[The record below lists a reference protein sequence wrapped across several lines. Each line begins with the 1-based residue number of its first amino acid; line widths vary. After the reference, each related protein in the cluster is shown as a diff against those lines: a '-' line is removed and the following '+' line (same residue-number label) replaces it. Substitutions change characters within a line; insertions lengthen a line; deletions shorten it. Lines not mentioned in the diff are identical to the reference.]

1 MGTRTIKEK
10 TTISRKEEKKEIEE
24 LKQRVKKKVK
34 EEIKVERPVVRLIDT
49 DIDGTLPIRR
59 AIWEIKGVS
68 FSYGNA
74 VCKVFEEVT
83 GIDRE
88 FPLGNLNDEQLQ
100 ILEDIIRYPQKYN
113 IPSWLYNR
121 RRDPLDGK
129 DYHIVGDEVKIRM
142 QFDIKREIDLGTYR
156 GWRHK
161 LGQPVRG
168 QRTRSHFRRGQTV
181 GVTRSKEAQAA
192 QQKKEESKK

>member
-1 MGTRTIKEK
+1 MGTRVLKLKEK
-10 TTISRKEEKKEIEE
+10 ETISRKEEKKEIEE
-24 LKQRVKKKVK
+24 IKVKKKK
-34 EEIKVERPVVRLIDT
+34 EKEIKVERPVVRLIDT

-59 AIWEIKGVS
+59 AIWKIKGVS

-74 VCKVFEEVT
+74 VCKVFKEVT

-88 FPLGNLNDEQLQ
+88 FLIGNLNDEQIQ
-100 ILEDIIRYPQKYN
+100 ILEDIIRNPQKYN

-121 RRDPLDGK
+121 RKDIYDGK
-129 DYHIVGDEVKIRM
+129 DYHIVGDDVKIKM
-142 QFDIKREIDLGTYR
+142 QFDIKREIELGTYR

-181 GVTRSKEAQAA
+181 GVIRNKEARA
-192 QQKKEESKK
+192 QQSKK

>member
-1 MGTRTIKEK
+1 MGTRVLKLKEK
-10 TTISRKEEKKEIEE
+10 ETISRKEEKKEIEE
-24 LKQRVKKKVK
+24 IKVKKKK
-34 EEIKVERPVVRLIDT
+34 EKEIKVEKPVIRLIDT

-59 AIWEIKGVS
+59 AIWKIKGVS

-74 VCKVFEEVT
+74 VCKVFKEVT

-88 FPLGNLNDEQLQ
+88 FLIGNLNDEQIQ
-100 ILEDIIRYPQKYN
+100 ILEDIIRNPQKYN

-121 RRDPLDGK
+121 RKDIYDGK
-129 DYHIVGDEVKIRM
+129 DYHIVGDDVKIKM
-142 QFDIKREIDLGTYR
+142 QFDIKREIELGTYK

-168 QRTRSHFRRGQTV
+168 QRTRSHFRKGQTV
-181 GVTRSKEAQAA
+181 GVIRSKEMMA
-192 QQKKEESKK
+192 QQSKKEEKK

>member
-1 MGTRTIKEK
+1 MGTRVLKLKEK
-10 TTISRKEEKKEIEE
+10 ETISRKEEKKEIEE
-24 LKQRVKKKVK
+24 IKVKKKK
-34 EEIKVERPVVRLIDT
+34 EKETKVERPVVRLIDT

-59 AIWEIKGVS
+59 AIWKIKGVS

-74 VCKVFEEVT
+74 VCKVFKEVT

-88 FPLGNLNDEQLQ
+88 FLIGNLNDEQIQ
-100 ILEDIIRYPQKYN
+100 ILEDIIRNPQKYN

-121 RRDPLDGK
+121 RKDIYDGK
-129 DYHIVGDEVKIRM
+129 DYHIVGDDVKIKM
-142 QFDIKREIDLGTYR
+142 QFDIKREIELGTYR

-181 GVTRSKEAQAA
+181 GVIRSKEARA
-192 QQKKEESKK
+192 QQSKK

>member
-1 MGTRTIKEK
+1 MGTRTLKEK
-10 TTISRKEEKKEIEE
+10 QTISRAEEKKEIEE
-24 LKQRVKKKVK
+24 LKAKKKK
-34 EEIKVERPVVRLIDT
+34 QKEIKVEKAVVRLIDT

-59 AIWEIKGVS
+59 AVWKIKGIS

-74 VCKVFEEVT
+74 VCKVFKEVT

-88 FPLGNLNDEQLQ
+88 FPIGNLSEEQLQ
-100 ILEDIIRYPQKYN
+100 ILEDIIRNPQKYD

-121 RRDPLDGK
+121 RRDPYDGK
-129 DYHIVGDEVKIRM
+129 DYHLVGDDVKIKM
-142 QFDIKREIDLGTYR
+142 QFDIKREIELGTYR

-168 QRTRSHFRRGQTV
+168 QRTRSHFRKGQTV
-181 GVTRSKEAQAA
+181 GVIRQKGAQAQQQ
-192 QQKKEESKK
+192 QQKK

>member
-1 MGTRTIKEK
+1 MGTRVLKLKEK
-10 TTISRKEEKKEIEE
+10 ETISRKEEKKEIEE
-24 LKQRVKKKVK
+24 IKVKKKK
-34 EEIKVERPVVRLIDT
+34 EKEIKVEKPVIRLIDT

-59 AIWEIKGVS
+59 AIWKIKGVS

-74 VCKVFEEVT
+74 VCKVFKEVT

-88 FPLGNLNDEQLQ
+88 FLIGNLNDEQIQ
-100 ILEDIIRYPQKYN
+100 ILEDIIRNPQKYN

-121 RRDPLDGK
+121 RKDIYDGK
-129 DYHIVGDEVKIRM
+129 DYHIVGDDVKIKM
-142 QFDIKREIDLGTYR
+142 QFDIKREIELGTYR

-168 QRTRSHFRRGQTV
+168 QRTRSHFRKGQTV
-181 GVTRSKEAQAA
+181 GVIRSKEMIA
-192 QQKKEESKK
+192 QQSKK

>member
-1 MGTRTIKEK
+1 MGTRVLKLKEK
-10 TTISRKEEKKEIEE
+10 ETISRKEEKKEIEE
-24 LKQRVKKKVK
+24 IKVKKKK
-34 EEIKVERPVVRLIDT
+34 EKEIKVERPVVRLIDT

-59 AIWEIKGVS
+59 AIWKIKGVS

-74 VCKVFEEVT
+74 VCKVFKEVT

-88 FPLGNLNDEQLQ
+88 FLIGNLNDEQIQ
-100 ILEDIIRYPQKYN
+100 ILEDIIRNPQKYN

-121 RRDPLDGK
+121 RKDIYDGK
-129 DYHIVGDEVKIRM
+129 DYHIVGDDVKIKM
-142 QFDIKREIDLGTYR
+142 QFDIKREIELGTYR

-181 GVTRSKEAQAA
+181 GVIRSKEAKA
-192 QQKKEESKK
+192 QQSKK

>member
-1 MGTRTIKEK
+1 MGTRVLKLKEK
-10 TTISRKEEKKEIEE
+10 ETISRKEEKKEIEE
-24 LKQRVKKKVK
+24 IKVKKKK
-34 EEIKVERPVVRLIDT
+34 EKEIKVEKPVIRLIDT

-59 AIWEIKGVS
+59 AIWKIKGVS

-74 VCKVFEEVT
+74 VCKVFKEVT

-88 FPLGNLNDEQLQ
+88 FLIGNLNEEQIQ
-100 ILEDIIRYPQKYN
+100 ILEDIIRNPQKYN

-121 RRDPLDGK
+121 RKDIYDGK
-129 DYHIVGDEVKIRM
+129 DYHIVGDDVKIKM
-142 QFDIKREIDLGTYR
+142 QFDIKREIELGTYR

-168 QRTRSHFRRGQTV
+168 QRTRSHFRKGQTV
-181 GVTRSKEAQAA
+181 GVIRSKEARA
-192 QQKKEESKK
+192 QQSKK

>member
-1 MGTRTIKEK
+1 MGTRVLKLKEK
-10 TTISRKEEKKEIEE
+10 ETISRKEEKKEIEE
-24 LKQRVKKKVK
+24 IKVKKKK
-34 EEIKVERPVVRLIDT
+34 EKEIKVERPVIRLIDT

-59 AIWEIKGVS
+59 AIWKIKGVS

-74 VCKVFEEVT
+74 VCKVFKEVT

-88 FPLGNLNDEQLQ
+88 FLIGNLNEEQIQ
-100 ILEDIIRYPQKYN
+100 ILEDIIRNPQKYN

-121 RRDPLDGK
+121 RKDIYDGK
-129 DYHIVGDEVKIRM
+129 DYHIVGDDVKIKM
-142 QFDIKREIDLGTYR
+142 QFDIKREIELGTYR

-168 QRTRSHFRRGQTV
+168 QRTRSHFRKGQTV
-181 GVTRSKEAQAA
+181 GVIRSKEAKA
-192 QQKKEESKK
+192 QQSKK

>member
-1 MGTRTIKEK
+1 MGTRVLKLKEK
-10 TTISRKEEKKEIEE
+10 ETISRKEEKKEIEE
-24 LKQRVKKKVK
+24 IKVK
-34 EEIKVERPVVRLIDT
+34 RKKEKEIKVERPVIRLIDT

-59 AIWEIKGVS
+59 AIWKIKGVS

-74 VCKVFEEVT
+74 VCKVFKEVT

-88 FPLGNLNDEQLQ
+88 FLIGNLNDEQIQ
-100 ILEDIIRYPQKYN
+100 ILEDIIRNPQKYN

-121 RRDPLDGK
+121 RKDIYDGK
-129 DYHIVGDEVKIRM
+129 DYHIVGDDVKIKM
-142 QFDIKREIDLGTYR
+142 QFDIKREIELGTYR

-168 QRTRSHFRRGQTV
+168 QRTRSHFRKGQTV
-181 GVTRSKEAQAA
+181 GVIRSKEMIA
-192 QQKKEESKK
+192 QQSKKEEKK

>member
-1 MGTRTIKEK
+1 MGTRVLKLKEK
-10 TTISRKEEKKEIEE
+10 ETISRKEEKKEIEE
-24 LKQRVKKKVK
+24 IKVKKKK
-34 EEIKVERPVVRLIDT
+34 EKEIKVERPVVRLIDT

-59 AIWEIKGVS
+59 AIWKIKGVS

-74 VCKVFEEVT
+74 VCKVFKEVT

-88 FPLGNLNDEQLQ
+88 FLIGNLNDEQIQ
-100 ILEDIIRYPQKYN
+100 ILEDIIRNPQKYN

-121 RRDPLDGK
+121 RKDIYDGK
-129 DYHIVGDEVKIRM
+129 DYHIVGDDVKIKM
-142 QFDIKREIDLGTYR
+142 QFDIKREIELGTYR

-181 GVTRSKEAQAA
+181 GVIRSKEARA
-192 QQKKEESKK
+192 QQSKK

>member
-1 MGTRTIKEK
+1 MGTRTLKEK
-10 TTISRKEEKKEIEE
+10 QTISRAEEKKEIEE
-24 LKQRVKKKVK
+24 LKAKKKRQK
-34 EEIKVERPVVRLIDT
+34 EIKVEKAVVRLIDT

-59 AIWEIKGVS
+59 AIWKIRGIS

-74 VCKVFEEVT
+74 VCKVFKEVT

-88 FPLGNLNDEQLQ
+88 FPIGNLSEEQLQ
-100 ILEDIIRYPQKYN
+100 ILEDIIRNPQKYD

-121 RRDPLDGK
+121 RRDPYDGK
-129 DYHIVGDEVKIRM
+129 DYHVVGDDVKIKM
-142 QFDIKREIDLGTYR
+142 QFDIKREIELGTYR

-168 QRTRSHFRRGQTV
+168 QRTRSHFRKGQTV
-181 GVTRSKEAQAA
+181 GVVRQKGAQAQQ
-192 QQKKEESKK
+192 QQKK

>member
-1 MGTRTIKEK
+1 MGTRVLKLKEK
-10 TTISRKEEKKEIEE
+10 ETISRKEEKKEIEE
-24 LKQRVKKKVK
+24 IKVKKKK
-34 EEIKVERPVVRLIDT
+34 EKETKVERPVVRLIDT
-49 DIDGTLPIRR
+49 DIDGTLPIIR
-59 AIWEIKGVS
+59 AIWKIKGVS

-74 VCKVFEEVT
+74 VCKVFKEVT

-88 FPLGNLNDEQLQ
+88 FLIGNLNDEQIQ
-100 ILEDIIRYPQKYN
+100 ILEDIIRNPQKYN

-121 RRDPLDGK
+121 RKDIYDGK
-129 DYHIVGDEVKIRM
+129 DYHIVGDDVKIKM
-142 QFDIKREIDLGTYR
+142 QFDIKREIELGTYR

-181 GVTRSKEAQAA
+181 GVIRSKEARA
-192 QQKKEESKK
+192 QQSKK